1 MAYHGKCYRIQM
13 DSLPFNQ
20 SISFF
25 SFLIHTPCH
34 SLVVQTNF
42 LENDDLVHRN
52 IEFLLI
58 NSIYYVI
65 QSRCRLFIYA
75 INVISKRWMNLV
87 GSLMPIKTK
96 KVQVILRYPQIGS
109 KSESFWAALTRI
121 LSLILRKIVFEI
133 SRNANIYI
141 LDNNPLDIRVSC
153 RVITAKIHLLLLGIL
168 SDCRIAA
175 II

>member
-1 MAYHGKCYRIQM
+1 
-13 DSLPFNQ
+13 
-20 SISFF
+20 
-25 SFLIHTPCH
+25 
-34 SLVVQTNF
+34 
-42 LENDDLVHRN
+42 
-52 IEFLLI
+52 
-58 NSIYYVI
+58 
-65 QSRCRLFIYA
+65 
-75 INVISKRWMNLV
+75 MNLV

-109 KSESFWAALTRI
+109 KSESFRAALTRI

-153 RVITAKIHLLLLGIL
+153 RVITAKIHLFLLGIL